1 MWFNKKP
8 VNSEKAE
15 DSNKIFIESIKKNRQ
30 DIKDIENKYQEFII
44 QSLYFDFDKFVT
56 DLKENGLNSNT
67 FDFWKINSIGW
78 SSFKMFKKNSKID
91 IEYSF
96 NEDSLEF
103 EIKNIQI
110 QLSSGKTTHLKSSL
124 FKEIILKYFLQVQ
137 ALEIS
142 KKKNNSLADFNEL
155 VSILGKD
162 VNRDSMIDK
171 ILNS

>member
-1 MWFNKKP
+1 MWWNKKP

-30 DIKDIENKYQEFII
+30 DIKDIENKYQEFIV
-44 QSLYFDFDKFVT
+44 QSLYFDFENFVK

-78 SSFKMFKKNSKID
+78 TTFTIYKKNSKIEV
-91 IEYSF
+91 EYSF
-96 NEDSLEF
+96 NEDNLDF
-103 EIKNIQI
+103 VIKAIEIR
-110 QLSSGKTTHLKSSL
+110 LSSGKRTSLKSSQ
-124 FKEIILKYFLQVQ
+124 FREIILKYFLQVQ

-142 KKKNNSLADFNEL
+142 KQKNISLQDFNEL
-155 VSILGKD
+155 VNIIGKD
-162 VNRDSMIDK
+162 VSRDNMIDK